1 MGQMDL
7 LRPFRGL
14 INPMATPLATPDQ
27 LDVAGVERL
36 VPHILA
42 GGVSA
47 LFILGT
53 TGEGPS
59 LSHRTRRELI
69 ERATRLA
76 GTKAP
81 VLVAITDT
89 SRQESVE
96 LANFAAAQGASGL
109 VLAAPYYYPMTQAD
123 LAGYVERLAPELPL
137 PFFLYNMPS
146 HTKVDFEPDTVRRLA
161 DLPNVHGL
169 KDSSG
174 DLNYFRDLH
183 DAVGDRSDF
192 ALLMGPEELLV
203 DAMRI
208 GAHGGVCGGSN
219 VFPELFVK
227 LYQAARDGR
236 RAEIVQLQDLVVRFG
251 RGVYTAGDN
260 YLRGLKCALS
270 LAGLCSDVM
279 AEPFQPLEP
288 GDRNQVRHTMLDLGL
303 LPQPVSSTL

>member
-1 MGQMDL
+1 MDL

-14 INPMATPLATPDQ
+14 ISPMVTPLAAPDQ
-27 LDVAGVERL
+27 LDVAGLERL
-36 VPHILA
+36 VPHILS
-42 GGVSA
+42 GGVHA

-53 TGEGPS
+53 TGEGPG
-59 LSHRTRRELI
+59 LSHRTRRELV
-69 ERATRLA
+69 ERVTRLA

-89 SRQESVE
+89 SREESVE
-96 LANFAAAQGASGL
+96 LANFAAGQGATSL

-123 LAGYVERLAPELPL
+123 LAGYVERLAPDLPL

-146 HTKVDFEPDTVRRLA
+146 HTKVDFEPETVRRLA
-161 DLPNVHGL
+161 DLPRVQGL

-174 DLNYFRDLH
+174 DLDYFRDVH
-183 DAVGDRSDF
+183 DTVGDRPDF

-203 DAMRI
+203 EAMRI

-227 LYQAARDGR
+227 LYEAARDGQC
-236 RAEIVQLQDLVVRFG
+236 AEVDRLQDLVVRFG
-251 RGVYTAGDN
+251 RGVYTAGEN

-270 LAGLCSDVM
+270 VAGICSDVM
-279 AEPFQPLEP
+279 AEPFQPLGCAER
-288 GDRNQVRHTMLDLGL
+288 DQVRQALLDLGL
-303 LPQPVSSTL
+303 LPQPVSISRG

>member
-1 MGQMDL
+1 MDL

-69 ERATRLA
+69 ERVTCLA
-76 GTKAP
+76 GTKVP

-96 LANFAAAQGASGL
+96 LANFAAEQGASGL

-174 DLNYFRDLH
+174 DLDYFRAVH

-203 DAMRI
+203 EAMRI

-219 VFPELFVK
+219 VFPELFVN

-236 RAEIVQLQDLVVRFG
+236 RAEIVRLQDLVVRFG

-279 AEPFQPLEP
+279 AEPFQPVEP
-288 GDRNQVRHTMLDLGL
+288 GDRDQVRHTMQDLGL

>member
-1 MGQMDL
+1 MDL
-7 LRPFRGL
+7 IRPFRGL
-14 INPMATPLATPDQ
+14 ICPMATPLAAPDQ
-27 LDVAGVERL
+27 LDVAGLERL

-42 GGVSA
+42 GGVHA

-59 LSHRTRRELI
+59 LSHRTRRELV
-69 ERATRLA
+69 ERVTRLA
-76 GTKAP
+76 GDRVP

-89 SRQESVE
+89 SREESVE
-96 LANFAAAQGASGL
+96 LANFAAEQGADFL

-123 LAGYVERLAPELPL
+123 LAGYVERLAADLPL

-146 HTKVDFEPDTVRRLA
+146 HTKVDFEPETVLRLS
-161 DLPNVHGL
+161 DLPNVQGL

-174 DLNYFRDLH
+174 DLDYFRRVH
-183 DAVGDRSDF
+183 DSVGDRPDF

-203 DAMRI
+203 EAMRI

-227 LYQAARDGR
+227 LYQAARDGQC
-236 RAEIVQLQDLVVRFG
+236 AEVERLQDLVVRFG
-251 RGVYTAGDN
+251 RGVYTAGEN

-270 LAGLCSDVM
+270 VAGVCSDVM
-279 AEPFQPLEP
+279 AEPFQPLGSTER
-288 GDRNQVRHTMLDLGL
+288 DQVRQALLSLGL
-303 LPQPVSSTL
+303 LLQPTSVSTE